1 MKVRTGGRTIEIPD
15 ERMRGVREKDTVDA
29 THSGTRAA
37 RQGVTFG
44 TGQPTKNVEAQVPAF
59 SYAPYRSKAEA
70 AFARSLEFDKLAGMI
85 KGWSYEPLRFKLPGE
100 TNYYKMDFVAWGY
113 ADDPRPRFIEIKRGK
128 LQSADRSLVK
138 LKTAAGLNPW
148 GRFMLY
154 TLRRSTWIE
163 REILP

>member
-15 ERMRGVREKDTVDA
+15 GRMRTSEWKAVMP
-29 THSGTRAA
+29 
-37 RQGVTFG
+37 
-44 TGQPTKNVEAQVPAF
+44 PTPPA
-59 SYAPYRSKAEA
+59 SASAPSPYRSKAES

>member
-1 MKVRTGGRTIEIPD
+1 MKVRTGGRTIEIPG
-15 ERMRGVREKDTVDA
+15 ERVRGGVDSDTQRKDRTTLVRERGVK
-29 THSGTRAA
+29 GTEPVVQFLA
-37 RQGVTFG
+37 
-44 TGQPTKNVEAQVPAF
+44 
-59 SYAPYRSKAEA
+59 SSLSPYRSKAES